1 MRVLH
6 GGYFSATLEESH
18 DALDPR
24 TYAMAPRDG
33 RERNSGPSTDELVTS
48 VVEGIQE
55 VKGEK
60 ICLVDFSSL
69 PNSVAARFVI
79 CEAQSNTQ
87 VEAIAR
93 SVEEF
98 TEKQHD
104 ESPWTKQGLRSGQ
117 WALLDYADV
126 VVHVFHKDWRGHY
139 GLEELWADAEQT
151 HIPDPQPQGPDP
163 EDYPEY

>member
-1 MRVLH
+1 
-6 GGYFSATLEESH
+6 
-18 DALDPR
+18 
-24 TYAMAPRDG
+24 MAPREG

-55 VKGEK
+55 VKGQK
-60 ICLVDFSSL
+60 ICLVDFSTL

-98 TEKQHD
+98 TEKQYD

-117 WALLDYADV
+117 WALLD
-126 VVHVFHKDWRGHY
+126 
-139 GLEELWADAEQT
+139 LSLI
-151 HIPDPQPQGPDP
+151 HI
-163 EDYPEY
+163 

>member
-1 MRVLH
+1 
-6 GGYFSATLEESH
+6 LEELH

-55 VKGEK
+55 VKGQK
-60 ICLVDFSSL
+60 ICLVDFSNL

>member
-1 MRVLH
+1 M
-6 GGYFSATLEESH
+6 
-18 DALDPR
+18 
-24 TYAMAPRDG
+24 
-33 RERNSGPSTDELVTS
+33 
-48 VVEGIQE
+48 
-55 VKGEK
+55 
-60 ICLVDFSSL
+60 
-69 PNSVAARFVI
+69 AARFVI

-126 VVHVFHKDWRGHY
+126 VVHIFHKDWRGHY

-151 HIPDPQPQGPDP
+151 HIPDASRKAPTRRITPSTEPQRRSKDGVKFKLTQPHCCHRPTAVFHWSVATSP
-163 EDYPEY
+163 

>member
-1 MRVLH
+1 
-6 GGYFSATLEESH
+6 
-18 DALDPR
+18 
-24 TYAMAPRDG
+24 MAPRDG

-55 VKGEK
+55 VKGQK

-151 HIPDPQPQGPDP
+151 LIPDPQPQGPDP

>member
-1 MRVLH
+1 
-6 GGYFSATLEESH
+6 LEQTS
-18 DALDPR
+18 DNLDPR
-24 TYAMAPRDG
+24 TYAMAPREG
-33 RERNSGPSTDELVTS
+33 RERTEGPTTDVLVTS
-48 VVEGIQE
+48 IVEGIQE
-55 VKGEK
+55 VKGQK
-60 ICLVDFSSL
+60 ICLVDFSTL
-69 PNSVAARFVI
+69 PNSVASRFVI

-126 VVHVFHKDWRGHY
+126 VVHIFHKDWRGHY

-151 HIPDPQPQGPDP
+151 HIPDPEPQGPDP

>member
-1 MRVLH
+1 M
-6 GGYFSATLEESH
+6 E
-18 DALDPR
+18 PR
-24 TYAMAPRDG
+24 AG
-33 RERNSGPSTDELVTS
+33 RERLEGPTTDVLVTA
-48 VVEGIQE
+48 VVAGIQE
-55 VKGEK
+55 VKGSG
-60 ICLVDFSSL
+60 ICIVDFSQM

-79 CEAQSNTQ
+79 CEGQSNTQ

-98 TEKQHD
+98 TEKQHG

-126 VVHVFHKDWRGHY
+126 VVHIFHKDWREHY
-139 GLEELWADAEQT
+139 GLEELWADAQQQF
-151 HIPDPQPQGPDP
+151 IPDAPSTGPDP